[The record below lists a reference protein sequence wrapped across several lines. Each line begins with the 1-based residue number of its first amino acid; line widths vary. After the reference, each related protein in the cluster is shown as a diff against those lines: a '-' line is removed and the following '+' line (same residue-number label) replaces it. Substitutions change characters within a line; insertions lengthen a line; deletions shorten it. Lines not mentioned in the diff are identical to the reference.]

1 MAVKP
6 LIDLYLRKSKNLRE
20 DDHRREQSTD
30 TQEASGRRW
39 ADRNGYTVRHVW
51 VDLASGY
58 KADAK
63 RPDFD
68 KALAALRNRETSAL
82 WCYMVDRFSRRG
94 ARAVL
99 DVIDPVDGTEPGRL
113 IFEYDNLDS
122 ANERDKRWI
131 LNRAMDA
138 KESSDQLSAR
148 TRETKQ
154 QQREDGQWVT
164 AQPPYGYRVEI
175 VGKRRRLVPDPDRA
189 MSCRRSSGG

>member
-1 MAVKP
+1 MADKP

-63 RPDFD
+63 RPDFG
-68 KALAALRNRETSAL
+68 KALAALRSRETSAL
-82 WCYMVDRFSRRG
+82 WCSMVDRFTRQG

-99 DVIDPVDGTEPGRL
+99 DVIDPADGTEP
-113 IFEYDNLDS
+113 
-122 ANERDKRWI
+122 
-131 LNRAMDA
+131 
-138 KESSDQLSAR
+138 
-148 TRETKQ
+148 
-154 QQREDGQWVT
+154 GQWVT

-175 VGKRRRLVPDPDRA
+175 IGKRRQLVPDPDPA
-189 MSCRRSSGG
+189 KIV

>member
-1 MAVKP
+1 MAAKP
-6 LIDLYLRKSKNLRE
+6 LIDLYLRKSRNLRE

-82 WCYMVDRFSRRG
+82 WCYMVDRFSRQG

-99 DVIDPVDGTEPGRL
+99 DVIDPADGTEPGRL

-131 LNRAMDA
+131 LNPGDGCQGIQRSAFRAYEGHQAAAARRRAVGYGSAPVRLPCRDHRQA
-138 KESSDQLSAR
+138 PSAR
-148 TRETKQ
+148 
-154 QQREDGQWVT
+154 
-164 AQPPYGYRVEI
+164 A
-175 VGKRRRLVPDPDRA
+175 
-189 MSCRRSSGG
+189 